1 MNLQIIERK
10 SPILGTS
17 KLACLRE
24 VATVNLTAG
33 CAHGCVYCY
42 TRGYSTFPGEG
53 IVCLYKNLAE
63 RLKEE
68 LRRKRKLPKRVY
80 FSPSSDLF
88 QPIDELREV
97 ALEVL
102 QILFNAGVE
111 VAFLTKGVIPEP
123 HFQLLERFSSLCFAQ
138 IGLITTD
145 DRVREIFEPDAASVA
160 VRLAQIERLRTAG
173 IPVTVRLDPILPE
186 VTDSAETFDAICQA
200 TSRRGVQN
208 LAASILFL
216 RPGFASSLARH
227 FSECDVPTDLRP
239 QLSRLLARFRTARP
253 FAIHAGGSQT
263 SALPL
268 LERAA
273 IFTRL
278 AASAIRLSQTL
289 HLCTCKNPDLP
300 ADFFDAS
307 KRVGCEIVGGKR
319 GELLK

>member
-24 VATVNLTAG
+24 VATVNLAAG

-53 IVCLYKNLAE
+53 IVCLYQNLAE

-88 QPIDELREV
+88 QPFDELREA

-123 HFQLLERFSSLCFAQ
+123 HFQLLERFSSLCFTQ

-145 DRVREIFEPDAASVA
+145 DRVRAIFEPDAASVA

-216 RPGFASSLARH
+216 RPGFASHLARH
-227 FSECDVPTDLRP
+227 FSKCNVPTDLRP
-239 QLSRLLARFRTARP
+239 CLDALLARFRSARP
-253 FAIHAGGSQT
+253 LAIHAGASQT

-268 LERAA
+268 LDRLA
-273 IFTRL
+273 IFARLTTSATRN
-278 AASAIRLSQTL
+278 SQTI

-300 ADFFDAS
+300 ADFFDVQKLS
-307 KRVGCEIVGGKR
+307 GCKISGEKR
-319 GELLK
+319 GFWFE